1 MALILKGINKSF
13 GAHEVLRD
21 FNASFAEGQITCI
34 MGPSGCG
41 KTTLLNI
48 IGGVIQPDAG
58 EISGFAGK
66 CFSYIFQDPRLLPWK
81 SVRDNVEFVLSRSL
95 SEKERKER
103 CEEFLKLVE
112 LDKFADYYPSQLSGG
127 MSQRVAIARAFAF
140 PSDVI
145 LMDEPF
151 KGLDADLRQ
160 NIILRFLEIWR
171 RDRRTVIC
179 VTHDVEEAKMLQ
191 GDILEP
197 F

>member
-1 MALILKGINKSF
+1 MALTLNGIYKSY
-13 GAHEVLRD
+13 GTHEVLRD

-48 IGGVIQPDAG
+48 IGGVIAPDSG
-58 EISGFAGK
+58 TLSGFGGLR
-66 CFSYIFQDPRLLPWK
+66 FSYIFQEPRLLPWM
-81 SVRDNVEFVLSRSL
+81 SVRQNVDFVLSRSL
-95 SEKERKER
+95 SENDRRER
-103 CEEFLKLVE
+103 CDEFLKLVE
-112 LDKFADYYPSQLSGG
+112 LEEFADFLPSQLSGG

-151 KGLDADLRQ
+151 KGLDADLRR
-160 NIILRFLEIWR
+160 NIIRRFLEIWQ

-179 VTHDVEEAKMLQ
+179 VTHDIEEAKMLQ
-191 GDILEP
+191 GSILEP